1 MNTAPEAASG
11 ETRRLIEQWGIL
23 HAGRSALGL
32 IATLIF
38 LWAQELSS
46 VPRL

>member
-11 ETRRLIEQWGIL
+11 ETRRLIEHWGIL